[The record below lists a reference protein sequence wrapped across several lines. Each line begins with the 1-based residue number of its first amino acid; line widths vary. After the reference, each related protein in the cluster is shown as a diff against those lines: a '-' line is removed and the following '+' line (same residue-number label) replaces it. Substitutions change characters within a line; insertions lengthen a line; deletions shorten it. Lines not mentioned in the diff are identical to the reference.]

1 MTNMPKSPWSSV
13 VATLRP
19 ASPAPLNDSDD
30 KFDATL
36 AEITA
41 AAPKAAFRVS
51 KPLIPTHGGYV
62 VVLARTDENDPCLH
76 HVIDDLDLTPTTFR
90 RAVTN
95 LVSRWR
101 NLARLGV
108 CR

>member
-1 MTNMPKSPWSSV
+1 MTDMPKSPWSSV

-19 ASPAPLNDSDD
+19 ASPAPLTDGGD
-30 KFDATL
+30 KFDAAL
-36 AEITA
+36 AEIVA
-41 AAPKAAFRVS
+41 AVPKGAFRAPK
-51 KPLIPTHGGYV
+51 PLTPVHDGYV

-76 HVIDDLDLTPTTFR
+76 HVIDDLDLTATSFR

-108 CR
+108 GR